1 MKAKK
6 LSILLL
12 LLALGI
18 TTVQNLLQA
27 QAGIETPEQALEREL
42 EEYGKQLKQL
52 YNFDNPIHLQT
63 LKGHSKSINS
73 VAFSPDGQYIASG
86 SGDKTVKIWK
96 RSGGSFSLC
105 QTLKGHSYGV

>member
-27 QAGIETPEQALEREL
+27 QAGIETPEQALEE
-42 EEYGKQLKQL
+42 
-52 YNFDNPIHLQT
+52 
-63 LKGHSKSINS
+63 S
-73 VAFSPDGQYIASG
+73 
-86 SGDKTVKIWK
+86 
-96 RSGGSFSLC
+96 
-105 QTLKGHSYGV
+105 